1 MAGGPER
8 SCGAGKGRQ
17 SAAAPTCAAL
27 APPQIVRKAA
37 ACPTNRSRH
46 ERQGGAI
53 NQPCRSR
60 QISCTN
66 GSVTPYS
73 PWPTRISTLAAI
85 SSFTTG
91 WISSTRTSRPIA
103 SL

>member
-8 SCGAGKGRQ
+8 TCGAGKGRQ

-37 ACPTNRSRH
+37 AYPDQPQQAPAAWRSD
-46 ERQGGAI
+46 
-53 NQPCRSR
+53 QPCRSR